1 MWGVLFRSENDKI
14 WLLAWMAAQ
23 ASPPTDFGSRSKA
36 LIQILTILAKLLLN
50 TSLAVTSKII
60 PFQASFPSKIFS
72 FYIFCLYVSSSTD
85 KSVLEEEKS
94 WRSDEKFSFHH
105 QYCLPLTFHLAI
117 VPDEE
122 SVWVWR
128 NMLNETV
135 LTRTIYDR
143 CYKACCVG
151 LPCALTFFGMLW
163 HGILLC
169 HSVWY
174 GTLCTVL
181 CWQVAFS

>member
-1 MWGVLFRSENDKI
+1 MAPSLNGRPSVPSNWFWLKI
-14 WLLAWMAAQ
+14 Q
-23 ASPPTDFGSRSKA
+23 SSDSNPHNFGKIASQHKSGCDFQDHPISGFICLKN
-36 LIQILTILAKLLLN
+36 ILLLHILFAHIS
-50 TSLAVTSKII
+50 T
-60 PFQASFPSKIFS
+60 
-72 FYIFCLYVSSSTD
+72 CLHVSSSTD

-94 WRSDEKFSFHH
+94 WRSDKKFSFHH

-135 LTRTIYDR
+135 LTRTIYDMS
-143 CYKACCVG
+143 YKACCVG

>member
-1 MWGVLFRSENDKI
+1 
-14 WLLAWMAAQ
+14 MAAQ
-23 ASPPTDFGSRSKA
+23 ASPPTDFGSRSRA
-36 LIQILTILAKLLLN
+36 PIQILTILAKLLLN

-60 PFQASFPSKIFS
+60 PFQASFPSKTFS
-72 FYIFCLYVSSSTD
+72 FYIFCLHIYPLVHVSSSTD
-85 KSVLEEEKS
+85 KSVSEEEKS
-94 WRSDEKFSFHH
+94 CRSDKKFSFHH

-135 LTRTIYDR
+135 LTRTIYDMS
-143 CYKACCVG
+143 YKACCVG
-151 LPCALTFFGMLW
+151 LPCALTFFGLLW
-163 HGILLC
+163 HGILLY

-174 GTLCTVL
+174 STLCAVQ